1 MKQRAAGA
9 AAAPQTQCSTEGMT
23 FFQIAGFV
31 QDVATNDK
39 MQCDYLR
46 FNIKCKNKPE
56 YFDIISVCMP
66 HAIGVICEIGDCVVV
81 RGYVRAWQRNGGITL
96 ELVAESVQPI
106 DEKQLAGGRI
116 K

>member
-9 AAAPQTQCSTEGMT
+9 AEAPQTQCSTEGMT

-56 YFDIISVCMP
+56 
-66 HAIGVICEIGDCVVV
+66 
-81 RGYVRAWQRNGGITL
+81 
-96 ELVAESVQPI
+96 
-106 DEKQLAGGRI
+106 
-116 K
+116 